1 MKTKKSRLRLK
12 SADSLKF
19 TRGEIH
25 EFAVQVR
32 DRTQAFFIAGRQ
44 DNPLFV
50 TPRITDAKTQAR
62 VERAISKALLSSK
75 KFRRVSFANA
85 PAADGVA
92 VILSLRA
99 IPGSCTHC
107 GERFRRLLTDFRYV
121 QRGDDVTQRVEPLL
135 VKRGEI
141 TSQIF
146 VCPSCKNTDQQEEK
160 GPVQGPGSADLTR
173 NSPENDADFAPLAE
187 NAVLRSLEEF

>member
-1 MKTKKSRLRLK
+1 MKSKSRLRLK

-75 KFRRVSFANA
+75 KFRHVSFANA

-92 VILSLRA
+92 VILSLRVVPA
-99 IPGSCTHC
+99 SCRHC
-107 GERFRRLLTDFRYV
+107 ATVYRRLLTDFQYV
-121 QRGDDVTQRVEPLL
+121 QSGTDVTERVLPVLL
-135 VKRGEI
+135 KRGAI
-141 TSQIF
+141 TSRVF
-146 VCPSCKNTDQQEEK
+146 VCPSCKNPDQQEEK
-160 GPVQGPGSADLTR
+160 APVRGPRSADLAR
-173 NSPENDADFAPLAE
+173 NSPENDADFTPLAE